1 MIEPQVEDLE
11 EKTRCYGLLEE
22 AIEEA
27 SLLDDFLAENVMAA
41 LISVA
46 ATVAAK
52 GGMSADD
59 FARALET
66 PAADIRAGKIA
77 FPPYGLLS

>member
-1 MIEPQVEDLE
+1 MTEPQMEDLE
-11 EKTRCYGLLEE
+11 EMARCCGLIEE

-41 LISVA
+41 LISAA

-52 GGMSADD
+52 GGMSAND

-66 PAADIRAGKIA
+66 PAADIRAGKVA
-77 FPPYGLLS
+77 FPPYGLLQ

>member
-11 EKTRCYGLLEE
+11 EKMRCYGLLEE

-77 FPPYGLLS
+77 FPPYGLLP

>member
-1 MIEPQVEDLE
+1 MTEPQVEDLDE
-11 EKTRCYGLLEE
+11 MTRCYGLLEE

-77 FPPYGLLS
+77 FPPYGLLP